1 MQFLLPGEN
10 THELHCNFCFL
21 AKKCTICIAT
31 CASWRKNAPSSPTT
45 GLPDE
50 KTHRRRRR
58 QGFLAKK
65 RAVVADDKASWRK
78 YAPSSAW
85 EAPPARLHLLIFFN
99 RCRQIRFPLQKRTNL
114 PWFFKNQFYLLPKI
128 QKIWAIANYSA
139 GYCLPFYSLRC

>member
-1 MQFLLPGEN
+1 MQFLLPDEKM
-10 THELHCNFCFL
+10 LRLQCNFCFL
-21 AKKCTICIAT
+21 AKIRTSCIAIF
-31 CASWRKNAPSSPTT
+31 ASWRKNALFALQLV
-45 GLPDE
+45 LPGE

-65 RAVVADDKASWRK
+65 RIVVADDKASWRK
-78 YAPSSAW
+78 YAPSSVW
-85 EAPPARLHLLIFFN
+85 KAPPARLHLLIFFN